1 MKLRYSMKEKLEILD
16 TIKPLVEKLDNRL
29 HATAKLPDEVMK
41 LDAVK
46 VNEFLKAC
54 EAAHIKYFT
63 RVVINAKKTDNE
75 LLKIKENLELVCRE
89 VYA

>member
-16 TIKPLVEKLDNRL
+16 TIKPLVEKLDVRL

-46 VNEFLKAC
+46 VNDFLKAC
-54 EAAHIKYFT
+54 EAAHTKYFL
-63 RVVINAKKTDNE
+63 RVAINKMKTGKE
-75 LLKIKENLELVCRE
+75 LLAIKQDLESVCKD